1 MGIGT
6 LINATG
12 VLLGGALGILIGHRI
27 SKNIQQAIMKAAG
40 ISVAFLG
47 IIGACEHALKINDGK
62 IIYDTCGF
70 TKEILQKCKTI
81 YDNGPDKICE
91 EEKRDKMLEI
101 KSEIK
106 KLESKDEFEEFEY
119 DFFINIALRDLIR
132 MYYIKNDKWVPKDK
146 KLLKSIKKDDKNIYD
161 ILKNESF
168 NKYEMLLKIYKYIK

>member
-1 MGIGT
+1 M
-6 LINATG
+6 LE
-12 VLLGGALGILIGHRI
+12 VYAL
-27 SKNIQQAIMKAAG
+27 NIAHPIPAAYKEL
-40 ISVAFLG
+40 FLS
-47 IIGACEHALKINDGK
+47 
-62 IIYDTCGF
+62 
-70 TKEILQKCKTI
+70 QVS
-81 YDNGPDKICE
+81 